1 MKRKTVSLEIAG
13 MLRTVIELLQV
24 TALPQSSVARN
35 VRVYTIG
42 ELPEEVSFSTTTS
55 TFASQAS
62 LAKTEGQVG
71 VAGKLIVV
79 FAFDDLIASFHNEIA
94 DILRNEIELIINECR
109 SFFDECIRSNEL
121 RRKMLISNSK
131 ILNAALRLGSIK
143 GLIGYTDFAKAIF
156 FHSRHV

>member
-1 MKRKTVSLEIAG
+1 MAVGADQMGAEGQSIVKFA
-13 MLRTVIELLQV
+13 LQV

-79 FAFDDLIASFHNEIA
+79 FAGQVMAGAVISRTVTVALQVDVLPQSSVA
-94 DILRNEIELIINECR
+94 LQ
-109 SFFDECIRSNEL
+109 IR
-121 RRKMLISNSK
+121 
-131 ILNAALRLGSIK
+131 
-143 GLIGYTDFAKAIF
+143 
-156 FHSRHV
+156 V

>member
-42 ELPEEVSFSTTTS
+42 ELPEEVSLSTTTS

-79 FAFDDLIASFHNEIA
+79 FAGQVIVGVVMS
-94 DILRNEIELIINECR
+94 RTVIEL
-109 SFFDECIRSNEL
+109 L
-121 RRKMLISNSK
+121 QVAVLP
-131 ILNAALRLGSIK
+131 ALSVAR
-143 GLIGYTDFAKAIF
+143 
-156 FHSRHV
+156 